1 MRGDREDGRQRVGED
16 VDKGGAKIVIVMLTG
31 MTMIMVVVMIA
42 TAMVIAAAQKQR
54 TDNVDDKPDRR
65 HDRRF
70 RKSDLTRL
78 QQTPDRLDGNP
89 ERDDAEDQCGCEAG
103 KISDLARTEAEAAAC
118 GIALGEGVG
127 TGCDRERS
135 GMRRHM
141 EAVRQQRH
149 RVEDRAGDDF
159 ADHHHRGQDDHPQ
172 RPTRI
177 LIMGITQEDV
187 VVPQDFEF
195 VRMWPTGYASF
206 RVAAD
211 HRDQL
216 LRTRGPS

>member
-1 MRGDREDGRQRVGED
+1 MSKPRATPAAHDAHHRVEPDPTEETSRQKCGDREDGRQRVGED

-31 MTMIMVVVMIA
+31 MTMIMAVVMIA
-42 TAMVIAAAQKQR
+42 TAMVMAAAKKQR
-54 TDNVDDKPDRR
+54 TDDVDDQPDPR

-149 RVEDRAGDDF
+149 RVEASS
-159 ADHHHRGQDDHPQ
+159 AIELKIVPATIS
-172 RPTRI
+172 PTI
-177 LIMGITQEDV
+177 ITA
-187 VVPQDFEF
+187 
-195 VRMWPTGYASF
+195 VRMTTHNVRRAFSLWT
-206 RVAAD
+206 
-211 HRDQL
+211 
-216 LRTRGPS
+216 